1 MNALQQAFL
10 PIQVRQKKSCVLKS
24 KQQEPPQ
31 GSLASQTRT
40 AEVYDAT
47 AES

>member
-10 PIQVRQKKSCVLKS
+10 PIPVRQEKSCALKS
-24 KQQEPPQ
+24 KQQEAPQ
-31 GSLASQTRT
+31 GSLASQTGT

-47 AES
+47 AQS